1 MAIKVENLSYS
12 YEQPF
17 GEKVG
22 ALKNVSF
29 SIKAGDFAGVMGH
42 TGCGKTTLLQLLAGL
57 RLPTGGR
64 IYVNG
69 EEINAKGYDR
79 NGLRQ
84 RIGVV
89 FQCPE
94 HQLFATTVEKDV
106 AFGLKHSGLSR
117 QEVIARVQWAL
128 ETMGFDFA
136 KVRNQSPLAL
146 SGGEKRRVAIAG
158 VLARKPEILFFDEPV
173 AGLDPH
179 GRENFLRFVKEMNQA
194 GTTIIMASHN
204 MEALAGYTKHL
215 LVLEEGRLIDSGATR
230 EVFLRLQQR
239 NNGAF
244 GQTKAQ
250 RIATLLAEGN
260 LALSPAVV
268 TYDDLLSALKQ
279 ELTGGG
285 KG

>member
-117 QEVIARVQWAL
+117 QEVIARVQWPWKPWAL
-128 ETMGFDFA
+128 TLPRSVISRHWPCPAG
-136 KVRNQSPLAL
+136 R
-146 SGGEKRRVAIAG
+146 SGGWPLPVCSRGNRRSSSLMSPSPGLTRTAG
-158 VLARKPEILFFDEPV
+158 RTSY
-173 AGLDPH
+173 GL
-179 GRENFLRFVKEMNQA
+179 
-194 GTTIIMASHN
+194 
-204 MEALAGYTKHL
+204 
-215 LVLEEGRLIDSGATR
+215 
-230 EVFLRLQQR
+230 
-239 NNGAF
+239 
-244 GQTKAQ
+244 
-250 RIATLLAEGN
+250 
-260 LALSPAVV
+260 
-268 TYDDLLSALKQ
+268 
-279 ELTGGG
+279 
-285 KG
+285 